1 MTDPNGSN
9 PFSGFGGFQPAGFLD
24 KMWDMMR
31 LTPFGAMSALPGA
44 SQGLPPSLSAM
55 SDLMAPLASV
65 EELDKRITDLR
76 AVEQWLKLNLGMLQS
91 AIQALE
97 VQRATLATLRAFGA
111 LAQTSMAAAEAALS
125 PDDSA
130 PREPASAAA
139 SASAAKREASAGEPA
154 DAQGARDADGETPP
168 PGADAFDPAGWWNL
182 LQSQFNQL
190 ARFAMTQPGMAAAG
204 DAPAAGAAAGPKPS
218 AAKKPATR
226 RAAARA
232 RAARRPT
239 ARRARQ
245 ARRARRARAAMRSPR
260 PRRSRP
266 GAARDARGADEDT
279 LRRKCGSRSC

>member
-1 MTDPNGSN
+1 MTDTNGSN

-31 LTPFGAMSALPGA
+31 LTPFGGMGVIPGT

-111 LAQTSMAAAEAALS
+111 FAQTSMAAAEAALS
-125 PDDSA
+125 SDDSA
-130 PREPASAAA
+130 HSESSSAASTASAASREA
-139 SASAAKREASAGEPA
+139 DARAGGSASAGAGAAA
-154 DAQGARDADGETPP
+154 DASGTEPP
-168 PGADAFDPAGWWNL
+168 QAAPGADAFDPAGWWNL
-182 LQSQFNQL
+182 LQSQFDQL
-190 ARFAMTQPGMAAAG
+190 ARFAMTQPGMTPPAGADAPGDEAAA
-204 DAPAAGAAAGPKPS
+204 KPS

-226 RAAARA
+226 RAASPRA
-232 RAARRPT
+232 SGSAAERASSAAGAADAAKPAAAKRT
-239 ARRARQ
+239 AK
-245 ARRARRARAAMRSPR
+245 RSP
-260 PRRSRP
+260 
-266 GAARDARGADEDT
+266 
-279 LRRKCGSRSC
+279 

>member
-1 MTDPNGSN
+1 MTDTNGSN

-130 PREPASAAA
+130 HRESAPASA
-139 SASAAKREASAGEPA
+139 SSTKREADAGEPA
-154 DAQGARDADGETPP
+154 GARAEAETGAAADAGGETPP

-204 DAPAAGAAAGPKPS
+204 DAPASGAAAAPKPS
-218 AAKKPATR
+218 AAKKPAAR
-226 RAAARA
+226 RAAAPRTSGSAADRA
-232 RAARRPT
+232 PGASSASNASSASSAAGAAKPAAAKKPARRST
-239 ARRARQ
+239 
-245 ARRARRARAAMRSPR
+245 
-260 PRRSRP
+260 
-266 GAARDARGADEDT
+266 
-279 LRRKCGSRSC
+279 

>member
-139 SASAAKREASAGEPA
+139 SASAAKREANAGEPV

-204 DAPAAGAAAGPKPS
+204 DASAAGAAAGPKPS

-226 RAAARA
+226 RAAAPRTGGSAADRA
-232 RAARRPT
+232 PGASSASSAGGDAKPAAAKKPARR
-239 ARRARQ
+239 
-245 ARRARRARAAMRSPR
+245 
-260 PRRSRP
+260 
-266 GAARDARGADEDT
+266 GA
-279 LRRKCGSRSC
+279 